1 MKIVDEYESNLEG
14 EGINIVPMID
24 VIFAIL
30 TFFIIS
36 SLDLIRLDN
45 IPVNLPKASTS
56 TLVKDKP
63 IVLTI
68 DRENN
73 IFLENKPIDS
83 KILVDQIKNII
94 SDYSTDILVI
104 SADKEVAY
112 GKVVEVIDQVRS
124 IDNLRIGMSTEN
136 WTCLQYFL
144 FWYLIVLSF
153 KCILFLIQTFG
164 LVKRMNLLDNL
175 YNMSSDEI
183 ISNVKIKNV

>member
-1 MKIVDEYESNLEG
+1 MNIFNEYESNLEG
-14 EGINIVPMID
+14 EEINIVPMID

-73 IFLENKPIDS
+73 LFLENKPINS
-83 KILVDQIKNII
+83 KIIVDQIKNII
-94 SDYSTDILVI
+94 SNYSTNILVI
-104 SADKEVAY
+104 SADKEVAH

-124 IDNLRIGMSTEN
+124 INNLRIGMSTD
-136 WTCLQYFL
+136 
-144 FWYLIVLSF
+144 
-153 KCILFLIQTFG
+153 K
-164 LVKRMNLLDNL
+164 
-175 YNMSSDEI
+175 
-183 ISNVKIKNV
+183 

>member
-1 MKIVDEYESNLEG
+1 MNIFNEYESNLEG

-36 SLDLIRLDN
+36 SLDLIKLDN

-56 TLVKDKP
+56 TLVKVKP

-112 GKVVEVIDQVRS
+112 GKVVEIIDQVRS
-124 IDNLRIGMSTEN
+124 IDDLRIGMSTD
-136 WTCLQYFL
+136 
-144 FWYLIVLSF
+144 
-153 KCILFLIQTFG
+153 K
-164 LVKRMNLLDNL
+164 
-175 YNMSSDEI
+175 
-183 ISNVKIKNV
+183 

>member
-1 MKIVDEYESNLEG
+1 MNIANEYESNLEG

-56 TLVKDKP
+56 TLVKEKP

-68 DRENN
+68 DIENN

-112 GKVVEVIDQVRS
+112 GKVVEVIDQIRS
-124 IDNLRIGMSTEN
+124 IDNLRIGMSTD
-136 WTCLQYFL
+136 
-144 FWYLIVLSF
+144 
-153 KCILFLIQTFG
+153 K
-164 LVKRMNLLDNL
+164 
-175 YNMSSDEI
+175 
-183 ISNVKIKNV
+183 

>member
-1 MKIVDEYESNLEG
+1 MNIINEYESNLDS

-56 TLVKDKP
+56 TLVKEKP

-112 GKVVEVIDQVRS
+112 GKVVEVIDQIRS
-124 IDNLRIGMSTEN
+124 IDNLRIGMSTD
-136 WTCLQYFL
+136 
-144 FWYLIVLSF
+144 
-153 KCILFLIQTFG
+153 K
-164 LVKRMNLLDNL
+164 
-175 YNMSSDEI
+175 
-183 ISNVKIKNV
+183 

>member
-1 MKIVDEYESNLEG
+1 MKFIEENESNLEG

-73 IFLENKPIDS
+73 IFLENKPINTQ
-83 KILVDQIKNII
+83 ILVDQIKNII
-94 SDYSTDILVI
+94 SNYSTNILVI
-104 SADKEVAY
+104 SADKEVAH
-112 GKVVEVIDQVRS
+112 GKVVEVIDQLRS
-124 IDNLRIGMSTEN
+124 IDNLRIGMSTD
-136 WTCLQYFL
+136 
-144 FWYLIVLSF
+144 
-153 KCILFLIQTFG
+153 K
-164 LVKRMNLLDNL
+164 
-175 YNMSSDEI
+175 
-183 ISNVKIKNV
+183 

>member
-1 MKIVDEYESNLEG
+1 MNIANEYESNLEG

-73 IFLENKPIDS
+73 IFLDNKPIDS
-83 KILVDQIKNII
+83 KILVGQIKNII
-94 SDYSTDILVI
+94 SDYSTNILVI
-104 SADKEVAY
+104 SADKEVAH

-124 IDNLRIGMSTEN
+124 IDNLRIGMSTD
-136 WTCLQYFL
+136 
-144 FWYLIVLSF
+144 
-153 KCILFLIQTFG
+153 K
-164 LVKRMNLLDNL
+164 
-175 YNMSSDEI
+175 
-183 ISNVKIKNV
+183 

>member
-1 MKIVDEYESNLEG
+1 MNIANEYESNLEG

-36 SLDLIRLDN
+36 SLDLIRLEN

-56 TLVKDKP
+56 TLVKEKP
-63 IVLTI
+63 VVLTI

-124 IDNLRIGMSTEN
+124 IDNLRIGMSTD
-136 WTCLQYFL
+136 
-144 FWYLIVLSF
+144 
-153 KCILFLIQTFG
+153 K
-164 LVKRMNLLDNL
+164 
-175 YNMSSDEI
+175 
-183 ISNVKIKNV
+183 

>member
-1 MKIVDEYESNLEG
+1 MNIINEYESNLEG
-14 EGINIVPMID
+14 EAINIVPMID

-56 TLVKDKP
+56 TLVKEKP

-124 IDNLRIGMSTEN
+124 IDNLRIGMSTE
-136 WTCLQYFL
+136 
-144 FWYLIVLSF
+144 
-153 KCILFLIQTFG
+153 
-164 LVKRMNLLDNL
+164 R
-175 YNMSSDEI
+175 
-183 ISNVKIKNV
+183 

>member
-1 MKIVDEYESNLEG
+1 MNIANEYESNLEG

-68 DRENN
+68 DKENN

-124 IDNLRIGMSTEN
+124 IDNLRIGMSTE
-136 WTCLQYFL
+136 
-144 FWYLIVLSF
+144 
-153 KCILFLIQTFG
+153 K
-164 LVKRMNLLDNL
+164 
-175 YNMSSDEI
+175 
-183 ISNVKIKNV
+183 

>member
-1 MKIVDEYESNLEG
+1 MKFIEENESNLEG

-73 IFLENKPIDS
+73 IFLENKPINS

-94 SDYSTDILVI
+94 SNYSTDILVI
-104 SADKEVAY
+104 SADKEVAH

-124 IDNLRIGMSTEN
+124 IDNLRIGMSTE
-136 WTCLQYFL
+136 
-144 FWYLIVLSF
+144 
-153 KCILFLIQTFG
+153 K
-164 LVKRMNLLDNL
+164 
-175 YNMSSDEI
+175 
-183 ISNVKIKNV
+183 

>member
-1 MKIVDEYESNLEG
+1 MKFIEENESNLEG

-36 SLDLIRLDN
+36 SLDLIRITN

-73 IFLENKPIDS
+73 IFLENKPINTQ
-83 KILVDQIKNII
+83 ILVDQIKNII
-94 SDYSTDILVI
+94 SDYSTNILVI
-104 SADKEVAY
+104 SADKEVTH
-112 GKVVEVIDQVRS
+112 GKVVEVIDKVRY
-124 IDNLRIGMSTEN
+124 IDNLRIGMSTD
-136 WTCLQYFL
+136 
-144 FWYLIVLSF
+144 
-153 KCILFLIQTFG
+153 K
-164 LVKRMNLLDNL
+164 
-175 YNMSSDEI
+175 
-183 ISNVKIKNV
+183 

>member
-1 MKIVDEYESNLEG
+1 MNIANEYESNLEG

-36 SLDLIRLDN
+36 SLDLIRLEN

-56 TLVKDKP
+56 TLVKEKP
-63 IVLTI
+63 VVLTI

-73 IFLENKPIDS
+73 IFLENKPINS

-94 SDYSTDILVI
+94 SNYSTNILVI
-104 SADKEVAY
+104 SADKEVAH

-124 IDNLRIGMSTEN
+124 IDNLRIGMSTD
-136 WTCLQYFL
+136 
-144 FWYLIVLSF
+144 
-153 KCILFLIQTFG
+153 K
-164 LVKRMNLLDNL
+164 
-175 YNMSSDEI
+175 
-183 ISNVKIKNV
+183 

>member
-1 MKIVDEYESNLEG
+1 MNIFNEYESNLEG

-68 DRENN
+68 DKENN

-112 GKVVEVIDQVRS
+112 GKVVEVIDQIRS
-124 IDNLRIGMSTEN
+124 IDNLRIGMSTE
-136 WTCLQYFL
+136 
-144 FWYLIVLSF
+144 
-153 KCILFLIQTFG
+153 K
-164 LVKRMNLLDNL
+164 
-175 YNMSSDEI
+175 
-183 ISNVKIKNV
+183 

>member
-1 MKIVDEYESNLEG
+1 MNIANEYESNPEG

-36 SLDLIRLDN
+36 SLDLIRITN

-73 IFLENKPIDS
+73 IFLEKKPIDS

-112 GKVVEVIDQVRS
+112 GKVVEIIDQVRS
-124 IDNLRIGMSTEN
+124 IDDLRIGMSTD
-136 WTCLQYFL
+136 
-144 FWYLIVLSF
+144 
-153 KCILFLIQTFG
+153 K
-164 LVKRMNLLDNL
+164 
-175 YNMSSDEI
+175 
-183 ISNVKIKNV
+183 

>member
-1 MKIVDEYESNLEG
+1 MNIANEYESNLEG

-36 SLDLIRLDN
+36 SLDLIRIDN

-73 IFLENKPIDS
+73 LFLENKPINS
-83 KILVDQIKNII
+83 KIIVDQIKNII
-94 SDYSTDILVI
+94 SNYSTNILVI
-104 SADKEVAY
+104 SADKEVAH
-112 GKVVEVIDQVRS
+112 GKVVEVIDQLRS
-124 IDNLRIGMSTEN
+124 IDNLRIGMSTD
-136 WTCLQYFL
+136 
-144 FWYLIVLSF
+144 
-153 KCILFLIQTFG
+153 K
-164 LVKRMNLLDNL
+164 
-175 YNMSSDEI
+175 
-183 ISNVKIKNV
+183 

>member
-73 IFLENKPIDS
+73 IFLESKPINS
-83 KILVDQIKNII
+83 KILVDQIKKII
-94 SDYSTDILVI
+94 SNYSTNILVI
-104 SADKEVAY
+104 SADKEVAH

-124 IDNLRIGMSTEN
+124 IDNLRIGMSTD
-136 WTCLQYFL
+136 
-144 FWYLIVLSF
+144 
-153 KCILFLIQTFG
+153 K
-164 LVKRMNLLDNL
+164 
-175 YNMSSDEI
+175 
-183 ISNVKIKNV
+183 

>member
-1 MKIVDEYESNLEG
+1 MNIANEYESNLEG

-68 DRENN
+68 DKENN

-104 SADKEVAY
+104 SADKEVAH

-124 IDNLRIGMSTEN
+124 IDNLRIGMSTE
-136 WTCLQYFL
+136 
-144 FWYLIVLSF
+144 
-153 KCILFLIQTFG
+153 K
-164 LVKRMNLLDNL
+164 
-175 YNMSSDEI
+175 
-183 ISNVKIKNV
+183 

>member
-1 MKIVDEYESNLEG
+1 MNIFNEYESNLEG

-36 SLDLIRLDN
+36 SLDLIRLDH

-124 IDNLRIGMSTEN
+124 IDNLRIGMSTE
-136 WTCLQYFL
+136 
-144 FWYLIVLSF
+144 
-153 KCILFLIQTFG
+153 K
-164 LVKRMNLLDNL
+164 
-175 YNMSSDEI
+175 
-183 ISNVKIKNV
+183 

>member
-1 MKIVDEYESNLEG
+1 MNIANEYESNLEG

-56 TLVKDKP
+56 TLVKEKP

-104 SADKEVAY
+104 SADKEVAH

-124 IDNLRIGMSTEN
+124 IDNLRIGMSTE
-136 WTCLQYFL
+136 
-144 FWYLIVLSF
+144 
-153 KCILFLIQTFG
+153 K
-164 LVKRMNLLDNL
+164 
-175 YNMSSDEI
+175 
-183 ISNVKIKNV
+183 

>member
-1 MKIVDEYESNLEG
+1 MNIANEYESNLEG

-36 SLDLIRLDN
+36 SLDLIRLEN

-56 TLVKDKP
+56 TLVKEKP
-63 IVLTI
+63 VVLTI

-94 SDYSTDILVI
+94 SDYSTDILII

-124 IDNLRIGMSTEN
+124 IDNLRIGMSTD
-136 WTCLQYFL
+136 
-144 FWYLIVLSF
+144 
-153 KCILFLIQTFG
+153 K
-164 LVKRMNLLDNL
+164 
-175 YNMSSDEI
+175 
-183 ISNVKIKNV
+183 

>member
-1 MKIVDEYESNLEG
+1 MNIANEYESNLEG

-36 SLDLIRLDN
+36 SLDLIRLEN

-56 TLVKDKP
+56 TLVKEKP
-63 IVLTI
+63 VVLTI

-112 GKVVEVIDQVRS
+112 GKVVEVIDQIRS
-124 IDNLRIGMSTEN
+124 IDNLRIGMSTD
-136 WTCLQYFL
+136 
-144 FWYLIVLSF
+144 
-153 KCILFLIQTFG
+153 K
-164 LVKRMNLLDNL
+164 
-175 YNMSSDEI
+175 
-183 ISNVKIKNV
+183 

>member
-1 MKIVDEYESNLEG
+1 MNIANEYESNLEG

-56 TLVKDKP
+56 TLVKEKP
-63 IVLTI
+63 VVLTI

-124 IDNLRIGMSTEN
+124 IDNLRIGMSTD
-136 WTCLQYFL
+136 
-144 FWYLIVLSF
+144 
-153 KCILFLIQTFG
+153 K
-164 LVKRMNLLDNL
+164 
-175 YNMSSDEI
+175 
-183 ISNVKIKNV
+183 

>member
-1 MKIVDEYESNLEG
+1 MNIFNEYESNIEG

-36 SLDLIRLDN
+36 SLDLIRIDN

-56 TLVKDKP
+56 ILVKDKP

-68 DRENN
+68 DKENN

-104 SADKEVAY
+104 SADKEVAH

-124 IDNLRIGMSTEN
+124 IDNLRIGMSTE
-136 WTCLQYFL
+136 
-144 FWYLIVLSF
+144 
-153 KCILFLIQTFG
+153 K
-164 LVKRMNLLDNL
+164 
-175 YNMSSDEI
+175 
-183 ISNVKIKNV
+183 

>member
-1 MKIVDEYESNLEG
+1 MKFIEENESNTDNQ
-14 EGINIVPMID
+14 GINIVPMID

-68 DRENN
+68 DKENN

-124 IDNLRIGMSTEN
+124 IDNLRIGMSTD
-136 WTCLQYFL
+136 
-144 FWYLIVLSF
+144 
-153 KCILFLIQTFG
+153 K
-164 LVKRMNLLDNL
+164 
-175 YNMSSDEI
+175 
-183 ISNVKIKNV
+183 

>member
-1 MKIVDEYESNLEG
+1 MKIVNEYESNLDG

-73 IFLENKPIDS
+73 IFLENKPINS

-94 SDYSTDILVI
+94 SNYSTDILVI
-104 SADKEVAY
+104 SADKEVAH

-124 IDNLRIGMSTEN
+124 IDNLRIGMSTD
-136 WTCLQYFL
+136 
-144 FWYLIVLSF
+144 
-153 KCILFLIQTFG
+153 K
-164 LVKRMNLLDNL
+164 
-175 YNMSSDEI
+175 
-183 ISNVKIKNV
+183 

>member
-1 MKIVDEYESNLEG
+1 MNIANEYESNLEG

-112 GKVVEVIDQVRS
+112 GKVVEIIDQVRS
-124 IDNLRIGMSTEN
+124 IDDLRIGMSTD
-136 WTCLQYFL
+136 
-144 FWYLIVLSF
+144 
-153 KCILFLIQTFG
+153 K
-164 LVKRMNLLDNL
+164 
-175 YNMSSDEI
+175 
-183 ISNVKIKNV
+183 

>member
-1 MKIVDEYESNLEG
+1 MNIANEYESNLEG

-36 SLDLIRLDN
+36 SLDLIRLEN

-56 TLVKDKP
+56 TLVKEKP
-63 IVLTI
+63 VVLTI

-104 SADKEVAY
+104 SADKKVAY
-112 GKVVEVIDQVRS
+112 GKVVEVIDQIRS
-124 IDNLRIGMSTEN
+124 IDNLRIGMSTD
-136 WTCLQYFL
+136 
-144 FWYLIVLSF
+144 
-153 KCILFLIQTFG
+153 K
-164 LVKRMNLLDNL
+164 
-175 YNMSSDEI
+175 
-183 ISNVKIKNV
+183 

>member
-1 MKIVDEYESNLEG
+1 MKIVDEYDSNLEG

-36 SLDLIRLDN
+36 SLDLIKLDN

-56 TLVKDKP
+56 TLVKEKP

-104 SADKEVAY
+104 SADKEVAH

-124 IDNLRIGMSTEN
+124 IDNLRIGMSTE
-136 WTCLQYFL
+136 
-144 FWYLIVLSF
+144 
-153 KCILFLIQTFG
+153 K
-164 LVKRMNLLDNL
+164 
-175 YNMSSDEI
+175 
-183 ISNVKIKNV
+183 

>member
-1 MKIVDEYESNLEG
+1 MNIVNEYESNLEG

-56 TLVKDKP
+56 TLVKEKP

-124 IDNLRIGMSTEN
+124 IDNLRIGMSTD
-136 WTCLQYFL
+136 
-144 FWYLIVLSF
+144 
-153 KCILFLIQTFG
+153 K
-164 LVKRMNLLDNL
+164 
-175 YNMSSDEI
+175 
-183 ISNVKIKNV
+183 

>member
-1 MKIVDEYESNLEG
+1 MNIANEYESNLEG

-68 DRENN
+68 DKENN

-83 KILVDQIKNII
+83 KILVGQIKNII

-104 SADKEVAY
+104 SADKEVAH

-124 IDNLRIGMSTEN
+124 IDNLRIGMSTE
-136 WTCLQYFL
+136 
-144 FWYLIVLSF
+144 
-153 KCILFLIQTFG
+153 K
-164 LVKRMNLLDNL
+164 
-175 YNMSSDEI
+175 
-183 ISNVKIKNV
+183 

>member
-1 MKIVDEYESNLEG
+1 MNIANEYESNLEG

-36 SLDLIRLDN
+36 SLDLIRLEN

-63 IVLTI
+63 VVLTI

-112 GKVVEVIDQVRS
+112 GKVVEVIDQIRS
-124 IDNLRIGMSTEN
+124 IDNLRIGMSTD
-136 WTCLQYFL
+136 
-144 FWYLIVLSF
+144 
-153 KCILFLIQTFG
+153 K
-164 LVKRMNLLDNL
+164 
-175 YNMSSDEI
+175 
-183 ISNVKIKNV
+183 

>member
-1 MKIVDEYESNLEG
+1 MNIANEYESNLEG

-36 SLDLIRLDN
+36 SLDLIRLEN

-56 TLVKDKP
+56 TLVKEKP
-63 IVLTI
+63 VVLTI

-73 IFLENKPIDS
+73 IFLENKPINS

-104 SADKEVAY
+104 SADKKVAY
-112 GKVVEVIDQVRS
+112 GKVVEVIDQIRS
-124 IDNLRIGMSTEN
+124 IDNLRIGMSTD
-136 WTCLQYFL
+136 
-144 FWYLIVLSF
+144 
-153 KCILFLIQTFG
+153 K
-164 LVKRMNLLDNL
+164 
-175 YNMSSDEI
+175 
-183 ISNVKIKNV
+183 

>member
-1 MKIVDEYESNLEG
+1 MNIANEYESNLEG

-36 SLDLIRLDN
+36 SLDLIRLEN

-56 TLVKDKP
+56 TLVKEKP
-63 IVLTI
+63 VVLTI

-112 GKVVEVIDQVRS
+112 GKVVEVIDQIRS
-124 IDNLRIGMSTEN
+124 IDNLRIGMSTE
-136 WTCLQYFL
+136 
-144 FWYLIVLSF
+144 
-153 KCILFLIQTFG
+153 K
-164 LVKRMNLLDNL
+164 
-175 YNMSSDEI
+175 
-183 ISNVKIKNV
+183 

>member
-1 MKIVDEYESNLEG
+1 MNIANEYESNLEG

-73 IFLENKPIDS
+73 IFLENKPINS

-104 SADKEVAY
+104 SADKEVAH

-124 IDNLRIGMSTEN
+124 IDDLRIGMSTD
-136 WTCLQYFL
+136 
-144 FWYLIVLSF
+144 
-153 KCILFLIQTFG
+153 K
-164 LVKRMNLLDNL
+164 
-175 YNMSSDEI
+175 
-183 ISNVKIKNV
+183 

>member
-1 MKIVDEYESNLEG
+1 MNIANEYESNLEG

-36 SLDLIRLDN
+36 SLDLIRLEN

-56 TLVKDKP
+56 TLVKEKP

-73 IFLENKPIDS
+73 ILLENKLIDS

-112 GKVVEVIDQVRS
+112 GKVVEVIDQIRS
-124 IDNLRIGMSTEN
+124 IDNLRIGMSTD
-136 WTCLQYFL
+136 
-144 FWYLIVLSF
+144 
-153 KCILFLIQTFG
+153 K
-164 LVKRMNLLDNL
+164 
-175 YNMSSDEI
+175 
-183 ISNVKIKNV
+183 